1 MNTAVYLPFL
11 AAVLMAV
18 CCRPATA
25 RLAPRLA
32 VWATTVCAVVVAASG
47 VGALVVLASPVAA
60 EVPLVAQLGR
70 WRPGT
75 VAAHTPVPWTISLL
89 AAGLLA
95 AVAIRLVRA
104 AAALGR
110 ESVSAWRV
118 TRAVREVG
126 AAAVTVVDDDVP
138 YAHAVGLG
146 LRRYGAVVVSSA
158 LVDLLDAEERAAVI
172 AHERG
177 HLRQGHTA
185 VAAVMRLAVAMNPLL
200 GVVERDVRF
209 GLERCADEAAAAT
222 TGRPVTASAIAKAAL
237 AQSSASEGRRGRRGR
252 GRRRDGE
259 PALTFHRHDT
269 AARVGALLA
278 SPTTGRRSVWLLAA
292 LGVASCAAL
301 ALATHDTERFYEA
314 VRIWSQH

>member
-1 MNTAVYLPFL
+1 VNTAVYLPFV
-11 AAVLMAV
+11 AALLMVA

-70 WRPGT
+70 WRPGA
-75 VAAHTPVPWTISLL
+75 VAAHTPVPWMISLL
-89 AAGLLA
+89 AGGLLA
-95 AVAIRLVRA
+95 AVAIRLGREAV
-104 AAALGR
+104 ALGR
-110 ESVSAWRV
+110 EAVSAWRV
-118 TRAVREVG
+118 TRAVRAAG
-126 AAAVTVVDDDVP
+126 GAAVTVVADDAP

-158 LVDLLDAEERAAVI
+158 LVDLLDDEEREAVI

-177 HLRQGHTA
+177 HLGQAH
-185 VAAVMRLAVAMNPLL
+185 AAVVALMRLAVAMNPLL
-200 GVVERDVRF
+200 AVVERDVRF
-209 GLERCADEAAAAT
+209 GVERCADEAAAVA

-237 AQSSASEGRRGRRGR
+237 AQASPAGGR
-252 GRRRDGE
+252 GRHGHRRPGWE

-269 AARVGALLA
+269 AARVSALLA

-292 LGVASCAAL
+292 LGAVSCAAL